1 MKITKKISME
11 VPGLG
16 EKIKQARLADRRSLS
31 SICKE
36 VGMSAQNWYRIEK
49 DLPTY
54 LNIETLQK
62 IEEVLGVDL
71 GVSFDD

>member
-36 VGMSAQNWYRIEK
+36 MGMSAQNWYRIEK
-49 DLPTY
+49 EEQSVP
-54 LNIETLQK
+54 IETLLS
-62 IEEVLGVDL
+62 IESVLGLDF
-71 GVSFDD
+71 GVSFED